1 MYSIN
6 NLEDSNRGLSS
17 CCMYTKKGRET
28 AINASL
34 VAMVAAAPD
43 FILPKYN
50 YRHTL

>member
-28 AINASL
+28 AINASFGCHGSSCSRL
-34 VAMVAAAPD
+34 Y
-43 FILPKYN
+43 FTKIQL
-50 YRHTL
+50 